1 MQTLH
6 ELVFPL
12 ENDSLANNV
21 QPDEK
26 GQMQVITDTS
36 SHSSAAEIIHI

>member
-12 ENDSLANNV
+12 ENYSLANNV
-21 QPDEK
+21 QSDEK
-26 GQMQVITDTS
+26 GQMQVITDIS
-36 SHSSAAEIIHI
+36 SDSSAAEE